1 MIYRGAVRLDE
12 AFDPVALFEE
22 LFESNGG
29 AIRGATFTI
38 VFTITRAF
46 TRCSASRAVT
56 ARCRR
61 AEGPNHQHE
70 GR

>member
-46 TRCSASRAVT
+46 TRCWHRARSRQGAGGLKGRTT
-56 ARCRR
+56 A
-61 AEGPNHQHE
+61 
-70 GR
+70 